1 MTATTETAPVVIVG
15 GGPVG
20 LAAALECARH
30 GVRTLLLERH
40 ASTTW
45 HPKARNLNT
54 RTLEIA
60 RGWGDD
66 VVGALRAVNLPPA
79 WTSHIVY
86 ARTLAGDELGRMR
99 TPGFSGPG
107 PDVSPEIP
115 VLSSQD
121 VFEPILRRAALA
133 TGRCDL
139 RFGHEVVDVVEGGGD
154 AAERV
159 VLEVAERG
167 TGRTYRV
174 EADWALAADGS
185 QSPLRDAL
193 GIDLDGPRG
202 LGHFVNV
209 YYRANLDPWVA
220 HRPAILYW
228 VATEEL
234 RGVFQPLDG
243 ADRWLSQIGYD
254 GTAETLAGYT
264 PERCLA
270 WLRAAVGAED
280 LEAEILSVG
289 TWTMNA
295 TVAER
300 LRQGRILLVGDA
312 AHQLPPSG
320 GFGVNSGIQGVHNL
334 VWKLAAVMQG
344 GASTSLLDT
353 YDEERRAVGRYNA
366 DRSLDNSRMVG
377 RIQASA
383 LGRGGLDP
391 AEAVAASRRYGNFTG
406 MELGY
411 RYRSAAVVDDGSADV
426 PVDDEVVDY
435 APDAQPGRRAPHVA
449 VRRDGLARSTLDLVG
464 RDFTVLAGAAG
475 GAWERAA
482 SAATRVVGIVVDAHR
497 IGVVDGEVATDADAV
512 AATWSDTD
520 GAFDASYRIGAG
532 GAVLVRPDG
541 HVAARWRD
549 DTDAEERLV
558 GALRTVLGRPS
569 P

>member
-1 MTATTETAPVVIVG
+1 MTTEEVPVVIVG

-20 LAAALECARH
+20 LAAAVELARH

-40 ASTTW
+40 ESTTW

-86 ARTLAGDELGRMR
+86 ARTLAGDEVGRMR

-139 RFGHEVVDVVEGGGD
+139 RFGHEVLDVVEGGGD
-154 AAERV
+154 DAHRV
-159 VLEVAERG
+159 VLEVAERA

-174 EADWALAADGS
+174 EADWAIAADGS

-193 GIDLDGPRG
+193 GIELEGPRG

-209 YYRANLDPWVA
+209 YYRANLDRWVA

-228 VATEEL
+228 VATDDL

-243 ADRWLSQIGYD
+243 ADRWLSQIAYD
-254 GTAETLAGYT
+254 GSASALAEYT
-264 PERCLA
+264 SERCLA
-270 WLRAAVGAED
+270 WLRAAVGSDD

-295 TVAER
+295 TVADR
-300 LRQGRILLVGDA
+300 LRQGRFVLVGDA

-334 VWKLAAVMQG
+334 AWKLAAVLDG
-344 GASTSLLDT
+344 SASVSLLDT

-377 RIQASA
+377 RIQAAA

-411 RYRSAAVVDDGSADV
+411 RYRSAAVVDDGSTDV
-426 PVDDEVVDY
+426 VVDDEVVDF
-435 APDAQPGRRAPHVA
+435 APDAQPGRRAPHA
-449 VRRDGLARSTLDLVG
+449 AIIRDGLERSTLDLLG
-464 RDFTVLAGAAG
+464 RDFAVLAGPSGA
-475 GAWERAA
+475 AWERAA
-482 SAATRVVGIVVDAHR
+482 SAAARRTGVVVDAHR
-497 IGVVDGEVATDADAV
+497 IGADAAENHVAGTVAT
-512 AATWSDTD
+512 TWSDRD
-520 GAFDASYRIGAG
+520 GAFAATYRIGAT

-541 HVAARWRD
+541 HVAARWQD
-549 DTDAEERLV
+549 DTDAPDRLER
-558 GALRTVLGRPS
+558 ALCTVLGRALT
-569 P
+569 